1 MPINQAMYTGISGL
15 STNGDNMAIIAN
27 NIANAN
33 NKSFKTDRG
42 EFEDLLTVSLSQNS
56 SLGRGARLRGI
67 STDFSQGA
75 LTTTGGITDLA
86 IQGDGF
92 FVVKNPNTEIQESG
106 GMFYTRQGSFRFD
119 KDGFLT
125 DIDGGKVQ
133 GYMVDKEGKNG
144 TKLSDVQIVSNN
156 VPPQPTKQVAI
167 NVNLDARER
176 PPVDEFDLKR
186 PGQTSNYATSVTL
199 FDSMGRSHL
208 ATVYFSR
215 TQEADKN
222 SWNWYATVDGKELTD
237 GPTGEVDADGN
248 PLPSI
253 VGKGVLEFDA
263 EGKPL
268 LNFKNKSG
276 KPTYIDM
283 LEQSDAF
290 EVSFANGARP
300 QKIQFNFGPLEDDSG
315 ALSNQSSQSIASKSG
330 TLFHSQDG
338 YEAGSLKSL
347 KIDLDGSVRGV
358 FTNGLERRL
367 ATLTLATFS
376 NNAGLVKSG
385 HNSYTATPKSG
396 QPRLG
401 QPQTGTRG
409 SIYSASLEES
419 NVDLAAQFVDMITTQ
434 RGFQANSK
442 SITTTDSMIEEII
455 NLKR

>member
-1 MPINQAMYTGISGL
+1 MPINQAMYTGITGL
-15 STNGDNMAIIAN
+15 AANGDNMSIIAN

-33 NKSFKTDRG
+33 NRSFKTDRG
-42 EFEDLLTVSLSQNS
+42 EFEDMLTTSLGNNS
-56 SLGRGARLRGI
+56 ALGRGTRLRAI
-67 STDFSQGA
+67 TTDFSQGA
-75 LTTTGGITDLA
+75 LTSTGGITDLG

-119 KDGFLT
+119 KDGYLT
-125 DIDGGKVQ
+125 DLDGGKLQ
-133 GYMVDKEGKNG
+133 GYPVERDKPSSR
-144 TKLSDVQIVSNN
+144 LQDVQIVSNN
-156 VPPQPTKQVAI
+156 VPPQATTQASI

-176 PPVDEFDLKR
+176 PPVDDFDIKR
-186 PGQTSNYATSVTL
+186 PQQTSNYSTSITI

-208 ATVYFSR
+208 STVYFSR
-215 TQEADKN
+215 TREGDKN
-222 SWNWYATVDGKELTD
+222 SWNWHATVDGKELND
-237 GPTGEVDADGN
+237 GADAEVDQEGN
-248 PLPSI
+248 PLPAVI
-253 VGKGVLEFDA
+253 GKGVIEFDP
-263 EGKPL
+263 EGNPIM
-268 LNFKNKSG
+268 NFQNKSG

-283 LEQSDAF
+283 LEKSDAF
-290 EVSFANGARP
+290 EVNFGNGARP
-300 QKIQFNFGPLEDDSG
+300 QNIQFNFGPMEDENGS
-315 ALSNQSSQSIASKSG
+315 LSNQSSQSIAAKSG

-367 ATLTLATFS
+367 AVLALATFS
-376 NNAGLVKSG
+376 NNGGLTKSG

-396 QPRLG
+396 APRIG
-401 QPQTGTRG
+401 APQSGTRG
-409 SIYSASLEES
+409 SVYSASLEES
-419 NVDLAAQFVDMITTQ
+419 NVDLAQQFVDMITTQ